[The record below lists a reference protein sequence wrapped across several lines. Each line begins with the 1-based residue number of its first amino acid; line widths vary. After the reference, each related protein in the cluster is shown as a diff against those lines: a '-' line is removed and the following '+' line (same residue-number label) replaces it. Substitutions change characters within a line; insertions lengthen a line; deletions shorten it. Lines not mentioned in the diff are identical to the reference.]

1 MVDTQVA
8 RQHVRSN
15 YLKTLA
21 HPVRLEIIEYL
32 REGEKYVGDIV
43 SYISIGQSNVS
54 RHLAA
59 LKNAGVLNSRQEGSN
74 VYYSVGDERVF
85 RVLRLVNTILKS
97 NLTDRASL
105 FRKGP

>member
-8 RQHVRSN
+8 RQNVRSN

-21 HPVRLEIIEYL
+21 HPVRLEIMEYL

-43 SYISIGQSNVS
+43 SYIGIGQSNVS
-54 RHLAA
+54 RHLSA
-59 LKNAGVLNSRQEGSN
+59 LKQAGILNSRQEGSN

-85 RVLRLVNTILKS
+85 RVLRLVNTLLKS
-97 NLTDRASL
+97 NLKERASL
-105 FRKGP
+105 FRKGS

>member
-8 RQHVRSN
+8 RQNVRSN

-21 HPVRLEIIEYL
+21 HPVRLEIMEYL

-43 SYISIGQSNVS
+43 SYIGIGQSNVS
-54 RHLAA
+54 RHLSA
-59 LKNAGVLNSRQEGSN
+59 LKTAGILNSRQEGSN

-97 NLTDRASL
+97 NLKERASL
-105 FRKGP
+105 FRKGS

>member
-21 HPVRLEIIEYL
+21 HPVRLEILEYL
-32 REGEKYVGDIV
+32 REGEKFVGDIV
-43 SYISIGQSNVS
+43 SYIGIGQSNVS

-59 LKNAGVLNSRQEGSN
+59 LKQAGVLNSRQEGSN
-74 VYYSVGDERVF
+74 VYYAVGDERVF

>member
-8 RQHVRSN
+8 RKNVRSN

-21 HPVRLEIIEYL
+21 HPVRLEILEYL

-43 SYISIGQSNVS
+43 SYIGIGQSNVS
-54 RHLAA
+54 RHLSA
-59 LKNAGVLNSRQEGSN
+59 LKQAGILNSRQEGSN

-97 NLTDRASL
+97 NLKERASL
-105 FRKGP
+105 FRKGS

>member
-8 RQHVRSN
+8 RQNVRSN

-21 HPVRLEIIEYL
+21 HPVRLEILEYL
-32 REGEKYVGDIV
+32 HEGEKYVGDIV
-43 SYISIGQSNVS
+43 SYIGIGQSNVS

-59 LKNAGVLNSRQEGSN
+59 LKNSGVLHSRQEGSN
-74 VYYSVGDERVF
+74 VYYSVSDERVF

-97 NLTDRASL
+97 TLKEKASL
-105 FRKGP
+105 FRSGL